1 MVKIMIFKVM
11 TTKLEN
17 YFKVLQLNSGINPAV
32 IKITNKTSLV
42 LVKTIMAIK
51 NLLNLERN

>member
-17 YFKVLQLNSGINPAV
+17 YFKVLQLNSGINSAV

-42 LVKTIMAIK
+42 HVKTIMAIK

>member
-1 MVKIMIFKVM
+1 MIFKVM

-42 LVKTIMAIK
+42 HVKTIMAIK